1 MGNHAEPNEV
11 SGYST
16 GNYAGYQPDQHTDDH
31 NDTGR
36 TVAPTTVGCWKQG
49 EGCTGNPDTDSSHA
63 PVVSDDKVHE
73 NAKIINDNVVAT
85 DSLTC
90 GAPMKVDDKVED
102 AVDVV
107 ESDSDMT
114 VDLQSSEET
123 SKIEGFANTKMSNK
137 TMMMILFAMILIG
150 GIIFMM
156 RKKKMAAS
164 AAPVAPVV

>member
-63 PVVSDDKVHE
+63 PVVSD
-73 NAKIINDNVVAT
+73 
-85 DSLTC
+85 
-90 GAPMKVDDKVED
+90 
-102 AVDVV
+102 
-107 ESDSDMT
+107 
-114 VDLQSSEET
+114 

>member
-16 GNYAGYQPDQHTDDH
+16 GNYAGYQPGQHTDDH

-63 PVVSDDKVHE
+63 PVVSDNKVHE

-102 AVDVV
+102 VV

-114 VDLQSSEET
+114 VDLQSSEENN
-123 SKIEGFANTKMSNK
+123 KIEGFGCNTKTSNK

-156 RKKKMAAS
+156 RKKKMAAT

>member
-1 MGNHAEPNEV
+1 
-11 SGYST
+11 
-16 GNYAGYQPDQHTDDH
+16 
-31 NDTGR
+31 
-36 TVAPTTVGCWKQG
+36 
-49 EGCTGNPDTDSSHA
+49 
-63 PVVSDDKVHE
+63 
-73 NAKIINDNVVAT
+73 
-85 DSLTC
+85 
-90 GAPMKVDDKVED
+90 MKVDDKVED
-102 AVDVV
+102 QVNLV